1 MRNILLILLLFFTGC
16 ATIPKGKMVTK
27 EKPIKENIT
36 WCSHKER
43 PGWTVKEPYSEG
55 EFLLFVGLSDKFA
68 TEKEARDDAQRMA
81 INNVVKYIG
90 VDVKD
95 KFQKIQTSYG
105 LSSEIIDPTIATKK
119 VEEQL
124 SQAVA
129 RKVKAREWYIE
140 KWERKYKTYSEYYY
154 SVFVLC
160 QVPQEEPDK
169 VIQEQLEHQREILQ
183 VARSG
188 NDKLAELNNRLLDAK
203 QTPSSE
209 FDTKSSVLH
218 QVIKDANELKSKL
231 SVHSELSSISEKVE
245 SVINESQI
253 ELDKMK
259 EQLSKRIAVN
269 IISLKV
275 SPSKVKIAETELI
288 TKLTKNGYEAISVET
303 TSSDMLRNRVSKL
316 ISGTLST
323 EYLGDKIELPDG
335 KTMDYDPGY
344 RTQIDIRIIDVNSN
358 TAIASKNESQK
369 DFGKTKDEAEEKAI
383 KKVAG
388 KVAEYIIK
396 ELK

>member
-1 MRNILLILLLFFTGC
+1 
-16 ATIPKGKMVTK
+16 
-27 EKPIKENIT
+27 
-36 WCSHKER
+36 
-43 PGWTVKEPYSEG
+43 
-55 EFLLFVGLSDKFA
+55 
-68 TEKEARDDAQRMA
+68 
-81 INNVVKYIG
+81 
-90 VDVKD
+90 
-95 KFQKIQTSYG
+95 
-105 LSSEIIDPTIATKK
+105 
-119 VEEQL
+119 
-124 SQAVA
+124 
-129 RKVKAREWYIE
+129 
-140 KWERKYKTYSEYYY
+140 
-154 SVFVLC
+154 
-160 QVPQEEPDK
+160 VPQEEHDK

-335 KTMDYDPGY
+335 KTMDYAPGY